1 MSVNSKG
8 KTQPIQCLLNT
19 GCSKSIILK
28 KFTES
33 KRRTKQRKEDQV
45 RYTTWGGSFDT
56 HCKASVG
63 FRLVEF
69 EQKGKQTIEYKF
81 QVNGTKYPEGK
92 EPKYDMVIGNE
103 LLWNMGMV
111 IDFKNETLDWDGDKI
126 PLKINGAIQDKEV
139 CQMLYSMHTDA
150 PIIQE
155 AEERA
160 E

>member
-1 MSVNSKG
+1 MEQRRFAECVVMSVNSKG
-8 KTQPIQCLLNT
+8 RTQPLRCLLDT

-33 KRRTKQRKEDQV
+33 KRRIKQSKEDQI

-63 FRLVEF
+63 FRLIEF
-69 EQKGKQTIEYKF
+69 EEKGKQTIEHEF
-81 QVNGTKYPEGK
+81 QVDGTEYPKGK

-111 IDFKNETLDWDGDKI
+111 IDFKNEMLEWEGDKI
-126 PLKINGAIQDKEV
+126 PL
-139 CQMLYSMHTDA
+139 
-150 PIIQE
+150 
-155 AEERA
+155 RR
-160 E
+160 